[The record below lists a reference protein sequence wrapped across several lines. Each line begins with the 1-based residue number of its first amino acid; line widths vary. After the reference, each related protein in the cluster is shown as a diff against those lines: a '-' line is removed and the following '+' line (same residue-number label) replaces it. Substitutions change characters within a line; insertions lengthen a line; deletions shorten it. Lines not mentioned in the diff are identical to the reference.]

1 MANEVVQYPSYSQK
15 AAYPVS
21 HKPVGSETSIE
32 HKPVA
37 AETAIEALPAEA
49 VDFVEEVQTSTPEVV
64 DEFEATTADITETAP
79 APQDQ
84 APKFFP
90 LVPVS
95 SKPVVEA
102 DAVAGA
108 PAQAEVTGAVE
119 SEVAGAVESDVAG
132 AVESEPFSEPVVEP
146 DISPELSPFQ
156 ISGSLVL
163 EPQTNSI
170 VIAQVPD
177 ALLAGSIVTET
188 GEILTTGAI
197 EIIAPP
203 ATGEIEIIPDS
214 PDADSADAIDSATE
228 YVSSVAPIRSSGV
241 MNSKA
246 KIGVLPGKLRK
257 SMEHV
262 VLATTL
268 AVSIITVSSLLAL
281 AYMFGILR

>member
-15 AAYPVS
+15 AAYPVA

-37 AETAIEALPAEA
+37 AEI
-49 VDFVEEVQTSTPEVV
+49 Q
-64 DEFEATTADITETAP
+64 ATTADITETAP
-79 APQDQ
+79 TPQDQ

-90 LVPVS
+90 LIPVS
-95 SKPVVEA
+95 SDPVVEA
-102 DAVAGA
+102 DAAAEA
-108 PAQAEVTGAVE
+108 PAQDVVT
-119 SEVAGAVESDVAG
+119 
-132 AVESEPFSEPVVEP
+132 
-146 DISPELSPFQ
+146 ELSPFQ

-170 VIAQVPD
+170 VITQVPD

>member
-1 MANEVVQYPSYSQK
+1 MANEAVQYPSYSQK

-49 VDFVEEVQTSTPEVV
+49 VDFVEVVQATTPEVL

-79 APQDQ
+79 ASQDQ

-90 LVPVS
+90 LLPVS

-102 DAVAGA
+102 DAVAEA
-108 PAQAEVTGAVE
+108 PAQAEVTDP
-119 SEVAGAVESDVAG
+119 VESDVAG

>member
-21 HKPVGSETSIE
+21 HKPV
-32 HKPVA
+32 A
-37 AETAIEALPAEA
+37 AETAIEPK
-49 VDFVEEVQTSTPEVV
+49 P
-64 DEFEATTADITETAP
+64 AP
-79 APQDQ
+79 ALQEQ

-95 SKPVVEA
+95 SETVVDADAETDASVQTEVEPPEVGVAEATVLPETPVEQESIAVVE
-102 DAVAGA
+102 
-108 PAQAEVTGAVE
+108 ETAVE
-119 SEVAGAVESDVAG
+119 QDPA
-132 AVESEPFSEPVVEP
+132 
-146 DISPELSPFQ
+146 PELSPFQ

-170 VIAQVPD
+170 VITQVPD
-177 ALLAGSIVTET
+177 ALLGGSIMTET

>member
-37 AETAIEALPAEA
+37 A
-49 VDFVEEVQTSTPEVV
+49 
-64 DEFEATTADITETAP
+64 DITETAP
-79 APQDQ
+79 ALQDQ
-84 APKFFP
+84 APRFFP

-102 DAVAGA
+102 DAVAEA
-108 PAQAEVTGAVE
+108 PAQAEVTD
-119 SEVAGAVESDVAG
+119 AVESDVAG
-132 AVESEPFSEPVVEP
+132 AVESEPLSEPVVEP

>member
-1 MANEVVQYPSYSQK
+1 MANEAVQYPSYSQK

-49 VDFVEEVQTSTPEVV
+49 VDFVEVVQATTPEVV

-79 APQDQ
+79 ASQDQ

-102 DAVAGA
+102 DAVAEA
-108 PAQAEVTGAVE
+108 PAQAEVTDP
-119 SEVAGAVESDVAG
+119 VESDVAG

>member
-15 AAYPVS
+15 AAYPVA
-21 HKPVGSETSIE
+21 HTPVGSETSIE

-37 AETAIEALPAEA
+37 AETAIEPLPAEA
-49 VDFVEEVQTSTPEVV
+49 VEVVEEIQASTPEVV
-64 DEFEATTADITETAP
+64 DEIQASTPDITETA
-79 APQDQ
+79 QSHQEQ

-95 SKPVVEA
+95 SEPVVEA
-102 DAVAGA
+102 DAAA
-108 PAQAEVTGAVE
+108 EASAQDVVT
-119 SEVAGAVESDVAG
+119 
-132 AVESEPFSEPVVEP
+132 
-146 DISPELSPFQ
+146 ELSPFQ

-170 VIAQVPD
+170 VITQVPD

>member
-1 MANEVVQYPSYSQK
+1 MANDVVQYPSYSQK

-21 HKPVGSETSIE
+21 HKS
-32 HKPVA
+32 A
-37 AETAIEALPAEA
+37 AAVVEVEAEA
-49 VDFVEEVQTSTPEVV
+49 VAPEEQT
-64 DEFEATTADITETAP
+64 
-79 APQDQ
+79 
-84 APKFFP
+84 PKFFP
-90 LVPVS
+90 LVPVES
-95 SKPVVEA
+95 ASVA
-102 DAVAGA
+102 DTDA
-108 PAQAEVTGAVE
+108 PTEDQTQAEPEQLAEELPEASVE
-119 SEVAGAVESDVAG
+119 LEVEVGQDSEV
-132 AVESEPFSEPVVEP
+132 EPEPVVEP
-146 DISPELSPFQ
+146 ELVVEPEPVAELSPFQ

-170 VIAQVPD
+170 VITQVPD

-197 EIIAPP
+197 DIITPP

-268 AVSIITVSSLLAL
+268 AVAIITISSLLAL

>member
-1 MANEVVQYPSYSQK
+1 MMSITVRVPTILR
-15 AAYPVS
+15 AYVS
-21 HKPVGSETSIE
+21 DQST
-32 HKPVA
+32 
-37 AETAIEALPAEA
+37 
-49 VDFVEEVQTSTPEVV
+49 VELEPN
-64 DEFEATTADITETAP
+64 
-79 APQDQ
+79 Q
-84 APKFFP
+84 APEAEQD
-90 LVPVS
+90 
-95 SKPVVEA
+95 VV
-102 DAVAGA
+102 
-108 PAQAEVTGAVE
+108 T
-119 SEVAGAVESDVAG
+119 
-132 AVESEPFSEPVVEP
+132 
-146 DISPELSPFQ
+146 ELSPFQ

-170 VIAQVPD
+170 VITQVPD

-268 AVSIITVSSLLAL
+268 AVSIITISSLLAL

>member
-21 HKPVGSETSIE
+21 HKPV
-32 HKPVA
+32 A
-37 AETAIEALPAEA
+37 AETAIEPEAPQVAE
-49 VDFVEEVQTSTPEVV
+49 VVEAPEVATPE
-64 DEFEATTADITETAP
+64 IIETAP
-79 APQDQ
+79 STPVQT
-84 APKFFP
+84 PKFFP
-90 LVPVS
+90 LVPVATA
-95 SKPVVEA
+95 PVSDADLAPEAPVQTELEPTDVEVPEAEIEQEPA
-102 DAVAGA
+102 DEHD
-108 PAQAEVTGAVE
+108 PAT
-119 SEVAGAVESDVAG
+119 
-132 AVESEPFSEPVVEP
+132 
-146 DISPELSPFQ
+146 ELSPFQ

-170 VIAQVPD
+170 VITQVPD
-177 ALLAGSIVTET
+177 ALLAGSIMTET

-197 EIIAPP
+197 QIITP
-203 ATGEIEIIPDS
+203 AVTGEIAES

-228 YVSSVAPIRSSGV
+228 FVSSVAPIRSSGV

-268 AVSIITVSSLLAL
+268 AVSIITISSLLAL

>member
-1 MANEVVQYPSYSQK
+1 MTNEVVQYPSYSQK

-21 HKPVGSETSIE
+21 HKPLT
-32 HKPVA
+32 A
-37 AETAIEALPAEA
+37 ATAIEP
-49 VDFVEEVQTSTPEVV
+49 
-64 DEFEATTADITETAP
+64 ETAP
-79 APQDQ
+79 VAQEQ

-90 LVPVS
+90 LVPVAS
-95 SKPVVEA
+95 ESVSEV
-102 DAVAGA
+102 DAA
-108 PAQAEVTGAVE
+108 PEHLTQAEPEPADVGVTDAE
-119 SEVAGAVESDVAG
+119 AELESDAEQEPH
-132 AVESEPFSEPVVEP
+132 AEQEPEVEQEQPA
-146 DISPELSPFQ
+146 ELSPFQ

-170 VIAQVPD
+170 VITQVPD

-203 ATGEIEIIPDS
+203 ATGEIEVIPDS

-268 AVSIITVSSLLAL
+268 AVSIITISSLLAL

>member
-1 MANEVVQYPSYSQK
+1 MTNEVVQYPSYSQK

-21 HKPVGSETSIE
+21 HKPV
-32 HKPVA
+32 A
-37 AETAIEALPAEA
+37 AATAIEPEAAELID
-49 VDFVEEVQTSTPEVV
+49 VVEVVEVPEV
-64 DEFEATTADITETAP
+64 AAP
-79 APQDQ
+79 EQIEIAQVAQEQ

-90 LVPVS
+90 LVPVAAE
-95 SKPVVEA
+95 PVSEA
-102 DAVAGA
+102 DALPEASTL
-108 PAQAEVTGAVE
+108 AEPETTDVE
-119 SEVAGAVESDVAG
+119 VSETEVEQ
-132 AVESEPFSEPVVEP
+132 EPVVEEQP
-146 DISPELSPFQ
+146 AVELSPFQ

-170 VIAQVPD
+170 VITQVPD

-228 YVSSVAPIRSSGV
+228 NVSSVAPIRSSGV

-268 AVSIITVSSLLAL
+268 AVSIITISSLLAL

>member
-1 MANEVVQYPSYSQK
+1 MWVKTMADEVVQYPSYSQK
-15 AAYPVS
+15 AAYPVA
-21 HKPVGSETSIE
+21 HKPADV
-32 HKPVA
+32 PVTPA
-37 AETAIEALPAEA
+37 AAVAIEAPEIVEDPEVLEVPEILEIEQPEAAVSEVAEA
-49 VDFVEEVQTSTPEVV
+49 NPSVS
-64 DEFEATTADITETAP
+64 AAP
-79 APQDQ
+79 

-90 LVPVS
+90 LVPVAS
-95 SKPVVEA
+95 PPVIDADASPEDHTQAEPEQLAEELPEAVVELE
-102 DAVAGA
+102 VEVE
-108 PAQAEVTGAVE
+108 QAT
-119 SEVAGAVESDVAG
+119 
-132 AVESEPFSEPVVEP
+132 EPEPEPVA
-146 DISPELSPFQ
+146 ELSPFQ

-170 VIAQVPD
+170 VITQVPD

-197 EIIAPP
+197 DIITPP

-268 AVSIITVSSLLAL
+268 AVSIITISSLLAL

>member
-1 MANEVVQYPSYSQK
+1 MANEAVQYPSYSQK

-49 VDFVEEVQTSTPEVV
+49 VDFVEEVQATTPEVV

-79 APQDQ
+79 ASQDQ

-102 DAVAGA
+102 DAVAEA
-108 PAQAEVTGAVE
+108 PAQAEVTDP
-119 SEVAGAVESDVAG
+119 VESDVAG

>member
-1 MANEVVQYPSYSQK
+1 MADEVVQYPSYSQK
-15 AAYPVS
+15 AAYPVA
-21 HKPVGSETSIE
+21 HKPADV
-32 HKPVA
+32 PVTPA
-37 AETAIEALPAEA
+37 AAVAIEAPEIVEDPEVLEVPEILEIEQPEAAVSEVAEA
-49 VDFVEEVQTSTPEVV
+49 NPSVS
-64 DEFEATTADITETAP
+64 AAP
-79 APQDQ
+79 

-90 LVPVS
+90 LVPVAS
-95 SKPVVEA
+95 PPVIDADASPEDHTQAEPEQLAEELPEAVVELE
-102 DAVAGA
+102 VEVE
-108 PAQAEVTGAVE
+108 QAT
-119 SEVAGAVESDVAG
+119 
-132 AVESEPFSEPVVEP
+132 EPEPVPVA
-146 DISPELSPFQ
+146 ELSPFQ

-170 VIAQVPD
+170 VITQVPD

-197 EIIAPP
+197 DIITPP

-268 AVSIITVSSLLAL
+268 AVSIITISSLLAL

>member
-1 MANEVVQYPSYSQK
+1 MAWFSTSQSTIFMWGRTMANEVVQYPSYSQK

-21 HKPVGSETSIE
+21 HKTP
-32 HKPVA
+32 A
-37 AETAIEALPAEA
+37 AVVEVEAEVVLPAE
-49 VDFVEEVQTSTPEVV
+49 QT
-64 DEFEATTADITETAP
+64 
-79 APQDQ
+79 
-84 APKFFP
+84 PKFFP
-90 LVPVS
+90 LVPVES
-95 SKPVVEA
+95 ASVA
-102 DAVAGA
+102 DTDA
-108 PAQAEVTGAVE
+108 PTEDQNQAEPEQLAE
-119 SEVAGAVESDVAG
+119 ELPEA
-132 AVESEPFSEPVVEP
+132 VVEP
-146 DISPELSPFQ
+146 EVEVEQATEPEPVPVAELSPFQ

-170 VIAQVPD
+170 VITQVPD
-177 ALLAGSIVTET
+177 ALLTGSIVTET

-197 EIIAPP
+197 DIITPP

-268 AVSIITVSSLLAL
+268 AVSIITISSLLAL

>member
-1 MANEVVQYPSYSQK
+1 VVQYPSYSQK

-37 AETAIEALPAEA
+37 AETAIETLPAEA
-49 VDFVEEVQTSTPEVV
+49 VDFVEEVQATTPEVV
-64 DEFEATTADITETAP
+64 DEFQATTADITETAP

-102 DAVAGA
+102 DAVAEA
-108 PAQAEVTGAVE
+108 LAQAEVTDAVE
-119 SEVAGAVESDVAG
+119 SEVAGAVES
-132 AVESEPFSEPVVEP
+132 EPFSDPVVEP

>member
-21 HKPVGSETSIE
+21 HKPVAAASAIE
-32 HKPVA
+32 PEAAEIVDMVEVVA
-37 AETAIEALPAEA
+37 A
-49 VDFVEEVQTSTPEVV
+49 PEVAAP
-64 DEFEATTADITETAP
+64 EQIETAP
-79 APQDQ
+79 VSQEQ
-84 APKFFP
+84 GPKFFP
-90 LVPVS
+90 LVPVAS
-95 SKPVVEA
+95 EPVSEA
-102 DAVAGA
+102 DALPESPTQALPEPTDAEA
-108 PAQAEVTGAVE
+108 PAVEVEALAVE
-119 SEVAGAVESDVAG
+119 VEQ
-132 AVESEPFSEPVVEP
+132 EQPV
-146 DISPELSPFQ
+146 ELSPFQ

-170 VIAQVPD
+170 VITQVPD
-177 ALLAGSIVTET
+177 ALLAGSIMTET

-197 EIIAPP
+197 EIVAPP
-203 ATGEIEIIPDS
+203 ATGEIEVIPDS

-268 AVSIITVSSLLAL
+268 AVSIITISSLLAL

>member
-1 MANEVVQYPSYSQK
+1 MANEAVQYPSYSQK

-32 HKPVA
+32 HKSVA

-49 VDFVEEVQTSTPEVV
+49 VDFVEVVQATTPEVV

-79 APQDQ
+79 ASQDQ

-102 DAVAGA
+102 DAVAEA
-108 PAQAEVTGAVE
+108 PAQAEVTDP
-119 SEVAGAVESDVAG
+119 VESDVAG

>member
-1 MANEVVQYPSYSQK
+1 MADEVVQYPSYSQK
-15 AAYPVS
+15 AAYPVA
-21 HKPVGSETSIE
+21 HKPADA
-32 HKPVA
+32 PVA
-37 AETAIEALPAEA
+37 PAAAVAIEALVIVEAPEIVAPPEIVETEQPEAAISEVAEA
-49 VDFVEEVQTSTPEVV
+49 NPSVS
-64 DEFEATTADITETAP
+64 AAP
-79 APQDQ
+79 

-90 LVPVS
+90 LVPVAS
-95 SKPVVEA
+95 PPVIDADASPEAHTQAEPEQLAEELPEAVVELE
-102 DAVAGA
+102 VEVE
-108 PAQAEVTGAVE
+108 QATEL
-119 SEVAGAVESDVAG
+119 
-132 AVESEPFSEPVVEP
+132 EPEPVIEP
-146 DISPELSPFQ
+146 EPVAELSPFQ

-170 VIAQVPD
+170 VITQVPD

-197 EIIAPP
+197 DIITPP

-268 AVSIITVSSLLAL
+268 AVSIITISSLLAL

>member
-1 MANEVVQYPSYSQK
+1 MWVKTMADEVVQYPSYSQK
-15 AAYPVS
+15 AAYPVA
-21 HKPVGSETSIE
+21 HKPADV
-32 HKPVA
+32 PVTPA
-37 AETAIEALPAEA
+37 AAVAIEAPEIVEDPEVLEVPEILEIEQPEAAVSEVAEA
-49 VDFVEEVQTSTPEVV
+49 NPSVS
-64 DEFEATTADITETAP
+64 AAP
-79 APQDQ
+79 

-90 LVPVS
+90 LVPVAS
-95 SKPVVEA
+95 PPVIDADASPEDHTQAEPEQLAEELPEAVVELE
-102 DAVAGA
+102 VEVE
-108 PAQAEVTGAVE
+108 QAT
-119 SEVAGAVESDVAG
+119 
-132 AVESEPFSEPVVEP
+132 EPEPVPVA
-146 DISPELSPFQ
+146 ELSPFQ

-170 VIAQVPD
+170 VITQVPD

-197 EIIAPP
+197 DIITPP

-268 AVSIITVSSLLAL
+268 AVSIITISSLLAL

>member
-1 MANEVVQYPSYSQK
+1 MANEAVQYPSYSQK

-49 VDFVEEVQTSTPEVV
+49 VDFVEEVQATTPEVV

-79 APQDQ
+79 ASQDQ

-90 LVPVS
+90 LLPVS

-102 DAVAGA
+102 DAVAEA
-108 PAQAEVTGAVE
+108 PAQAEVTDP
-119 SEVAGAVESDVAG
+119 VESDVAG

>member
-21 HKPVGSETSIE
+21 HKPVDAVIQSETIE
-32 HKPVA
+32 PSETVA
-37 AETAIEALPAEA
+37 APEAASAP
-49 VDFVEEVQTSTPEVV
+49 VEL
-64 DEFEATTADITETAP
+64 
-79 APQDQ
+79 

-90 LVPVS
+90 LVPVAS
-95 SKPVVEA
+95 QQFSDTDASVEPTPA
-102 DAVAGA
+102 NEVAA
-108 PAQAEVTGAVE
+108 AEVELIAEITKTT
-119 SEVAGAVESDVAG
+119 D
-132 AVESEPFSEPVVEP
+132 EPDDELTDEPVDELTDEPIEKLVEEP
-146 DISPELSPFQ
+146 DAELYPFQ

-170 VIAQVPD
+170 VITEVPD
-177 ALLAGSIVTET
+177 ALLTGSIVTET

-228 YVSSVAPIRSSGV
+228 FVSSVAPIRSSGV

>member
-21 HKPVGSETSIE
+21 HKPVAT
-32 HKPVA
+32 
-37 AETAIEALPAEA
+37 ETAIEPAPVAAATAIDAQPAEA
-49 VDFVEEVQTSTPEVV
+49 VEVVEEIQ
-64 DEFEATTADITETAP
+64 ATTPDISETAP

-95 SKPVVEA
+95 SGPVVEA
-102 DAVAGA
+102 DVVAKAPVEAEVAGA
-108 PAQAEVTGAVE
+108 AQAEVAD
-119 SEVAGAVESDVAG
+119 AL
-132 AVESEPFSEPVVEP
+132 ESEPIQAPEVEQ
-146 DISPELSPFQ
+146 DVAAELSPFQ

-170 VIAQVPD
+170 VITQVPD

-203 ATGEIEIIPDS
+203 ATGEIEIIADS

>member
-15 AAYPVS
+15 AAYPVA
-21 HKPVGSETSIE
+21 

-37 AETAIEALPAEA
+37 AAVVEVEAEA
-49 VDFVEEVQTSTPEVV
+49 ASPTEQT
-64 DEFEATTADITETAP
+64 
-79 APQDQ
+79 
-84 APKFFP
+84 PKFFP
-90 LVPVS
+90 LVPVES
-95 SKPVVEA
+95 ASVADTDAPTEDQTQAEPEQLAEELPEAVVELEVEVEP
-102 DAVAGA
+102 VA
-108 PAQAEVTGAVE
+108 
-119 SEVAGAVESDVAG
+119 
-132 AVESEPFSEPVVEP
+132 EPEPVVEP
-146 DISPELSPFQ
+146 EPAAELSPFQ

-170 VIAQVPD
+170 VITQVPD

-197 EIIAPP
+197 DIITPP

-268 AVSIITVSSLLAL
+268 AVAIITISSLLAL

>member
-21 HKPVGSETSIE
+21 HKPEGSETSIE

-37 AETAIEALPAEA
+37 AETAIEPLPAEA
-49 VDFVEEVQTSTPEVV
+49 VDFVEQIQDTDPEVV
-64 DEFEATTADITETAP
+64 DEIQATTADITETAP

-108 PAQAEVTGAVE
+108 PAQAEVADTVQAEVADAVE
-119 SEVAGAVESDVAG
+119 LEPNQAPEAEQDV
-132 AVESEPFSEPVVEP
+132 VT
-146 DISPELSPFQ
+146 ELSPFQ

-170 VIAQVPD
+170 VITQVPD

>member
-1 MANEVVQYPSYSQK
+1 
-15 AAYPVS
+15 
-21 HKPVGSETSIE
+21 
-32 HKPVA
+32 
-37 AETAIEALPAEA
+37 LPAE
-49 VDFVEEVQTSTPEVV
+49 QT
-64 DEFEATTADITETAP
+64 
-79 APQDQ
+79 
-84 APKFFP
+84 PKFFP
-90 LVPVS
+90 LVPVES
-95 SKPVVEA
+95 ASVA
-102 DAVAGA
+102 DTDA
-108 PAQAEVTGAVE
+108 PTEDQTQAEPEQLAEELPEAIVE
-119 SEVAGAVESDVAG
+119 LEVEVGQDSEV
-132 AVESEPFSEPVVEP
+132 EPEPVVEP
-146 DISPELSPFQ
+146 EQVLEPEPVVEPEPVAELSPFQ

-170 VIAQVPD
+170 VITEVPD

-197 EIIAPP
+197 DIITPP

-268 AVSIITVSSLLAL
+268 AVAIITISSLLAL

>member
-32 HKPVA
+32 
-37 AETAIEALPAEA
+37 TLPAEA
-49 VDFVEEVQTSTPEVV
+49 VDFVEEVQATTPEVV
-64 DEFEATTADITETAP
+64 DEFQATTADITETAP

-102 DAVAGA
+102 DAVAEA
-108 PAQAEVTGAVE
+108 LAQAEVTDAVE
-119 SEVAGAVESDVAG
+119 SEVAGAVES
-132 AVESEPFSEPVVEP
+132 EPFSDPVVEP

>member
-1 MANEVVQYPSYSQK
+1 MTNEIVQYPSYSQK
-15 AAYPVS
+15 AYPVS
-21 HKPVGSETSIE
+21 RKPLT
-32 HKPVA
+32 A
-37 AETAIEALPAEA
+37 ATAIEP
-49 VDFVEEVQTSTPEVV
+49 
-64 DEFEATTADITETAP
+64 ETAP
-79 APQDQ
+79 VAQEQ
-84 APKFFP
+84 ATKFFP
-90 LVPVS
+90 LVPVAS
-95 SKPVVEA
+95 EPVSEGDAAPEALIQAEPEHTDVEVPDAVVEQVPVVEQEQ
-102 DAVAGA
+102 
-108 PAQAEVTGAVE
+108 PA
-119 SEVAGAVESDVAG
+119 
-132 AVESEPFSEPVVEP
+132 
-146 DISPELSPFQ
+146 ELSPFQ

-170 VIAQVPD
+170 VITQVPD

-203 ATGEIEIIPDS
+203 ATGEIEVIPDS

-268 AVSIITVSSLLAL
+268 AVSIITISSLLAL

>member
-1 MANEVVQYPSYSQK
+1 MANEVVPYPSYSQK
-15 AAYPVS
+15 AAYPVA
-21 HKPVGSETSIE
+21 HKS
-32 HKPVA
+32 A
-37 AETAIEALPAEA
+37 ASVVEVEAEA
-49 VDFVEEVQTSTPEVV
+49 VTPE
-64 DEFEATTADITETAP
+64 EQT
-79 APQDQ
+79 
-84 APKFFP
+84 PKFFP
-90 LVPVS
+90 LVPVGS
-95 SKPVVEA
+95 AAVTDT
-102 DAVAGA
+102 DA
-108 PAQAEVTGAVE
+108 PSEDQTQAEPEQLAEELPEALVE
-119 SEVAGAVESDVAG
+119 LEVEVGQDSEVETEQVL
-132 AVESEPFSEPVVEP
+132 EPEPVVEP
-146 DISPELSPFQ
+146 EPVAELSPFQ

-170 VIAQVPD
+170 VITQVPD

-197 EIIAPP
+197 DIITPP
-203 ATGEIEIIPDS
+203 ATGEIAIIPDS

-268 AVSIITVSSLLAL
+268 AVAIITISSLLAL

>member
-15 AAYPVS
+15 AAYPVA
-21 HKPVGSETSIE
+21 HQPVGSETSIE

-37 AETAIEALPAEA
+37 DETAIEPLPAEA
-49 VDFVEEVQTSTPEVV
+49 VEVV
-64 DEFEATTADITETAP
+64 DEIQASTPGITETAP
-79 APQDQ
+79 SHQEQ

-95 SKPVVEA
+95 SEPVVEA
-102 DAVAGA
+102 DAAAEA
-108 PAQAEVTGAVE
+108 PAQAEVADAVE
-119 SEVAGAVESDVAG
+119 L
-132 AVESEPFSEPVVEP
+132 EPTQAPEIELDLVT
-146 DISPELSPFQ
+146 ELSPFQ

-170 VIAQVPD
+170 VITQVPD

>member
-21 HKPVGSETSIE
+21 HKPV
-32 HKPVA
+32 A
-37 AETAIEALPAEA
+37 AATAIEPEAAELID
-49 VDFVEEVQTSTPEVV
+49 VVEVVEVPEVASPEV
-64 DEFEATTADITETAP
+64 AAPEVAAPEQIETAP
-79 APQDQ
+79 VSQEQ

-90 LVPVS
+90 LVPVAS
-95 SKPVVEA
+95 EPVSEA
-102 DAVAGA
+102 DALPEA
-108 PAQAEVTGAVE
+108 PTQDVPEPTEVEVPEAEVDHESFVE
-119 SEVAGAVESDVAG
+119 EQPTVEVEQ
-132 AVESEPFSEPVVEP
+132 EQPV
-146 DISPELSPFQ
+146 ELSPFQ

-170 VIAQVPD
+170 VITQVPD

-203 ATGEIEIIPDS
+203 ATGEIEVIPDS

-268 AVSIITVSSLLAL
+268 AVSIITISSLLAL

>member
-21 HKPVGSETSIE
+21 HKSAPAVVEVESEVVS
-32 HKPVA
+32 
-37 AETAIEALPAEA
+37 PAE
-49 VDFVEEVQTSTPEVV
+49 QT
-64 DEFEATTADITETAP
+64 
-79 APQDQ
+79 
-84 APKFFP
+84 PKFFP
-90 LVPVS
+90 LVPVVS
-95 SKPVVEA
+95 A
-102 DAVAGA
+102 AVADTDA
-108 PAQAEVTGAVE
+108 PTKDQTHAEPELLTEELPEAVVDPVAEVEPEPEPAVE
-119 SEVAGAVESDVAG
+119 PEPEPAV
-132 AVESEPFSEPVVEP
+132 
-146 DISPELSPFQ
+146 ELSPFQ

-170 VIAQVPD
+170 VITQVPD

-197 EIIAPP
+197 DIITPQ
-203 ATGEIEIIPDS
+203 ATGEIAIIPDS

-268 AVSIITVSSLLAL
+268 AVAIITISSLLAL

>member
-21 HKPVGSETSIE
+21 HKPV
-32 HKPVA
+32 A
-37 AETAIEALPAEA
+37 AATAIEPE
-49 VDFVEEVQTSTPEVV
+49 TPEVV
-64 DEFEATTADITETAP
+64 EVVEAPEVANLEIIETAP
-79 APQDQ
+79 SAPVEQT
-84 APKFFP
+84 PKFFP

-95 SKPVVEA
+95 AAQVADSDAPTEA
-102 DAVAGA
+102 PTTIEAEQADVRAEE
-108 PAQAEVTGAVE
+108 PAT
-119 SEVAGAVESDVAG
+119 
-132 AVESEPFSEPVVEP
+132 
-146 DISPELSPFQ
+146 ELSPFQ

-170 VIAQVPD
+170 VITEVPD
-177 ALLAGSIVTET
+177 ALLAGSFMTET

-197 EIIAPP
+197 EIITPVV
-203 ATGEIEIIPDS
+203 TGEIVES

-268 AVSIITVSSLLAL
+268 AVSIITISSLLAL

>member
-1 MANEVVQYPSYSQK
+1 MASEVVQYPSYSQK

-21 HKPVGSETSIE
+21 HKPL
-32 HKPVA
+32 A
-37 AETAIEALPAEA
+37 AEAGKEPTA
-49 VDFVEEVQTSTPEVV
+49 
-64 DEFEATTADITETAP
+64 
-79 APQDQ
+79 
-84 APKFFP
+84 KFFP
-90 LVPVS
+90 LVPVATEPTS
-95 SKPVVEA
+95 NA
-102 DAVAGA
+102 DAQPDV
-108 PAQAEVTGAVE
+108 PAQTEVPPTPVEVLEVEVEQESVIEQQPAV
-119 SEVAGAVESDVAG
+119 
-132 AVESEPFSEPVVEP
+132 
-146 DISPELSPFQ
+146 ELSPFQ

-170 VIAQVPD
+170 VITEVPD
-177 ALLAGSIVTET
+177 ALLSGSIVTET
-188 GEILTTGAI
+188 GEFLTTGGI

-268 AVSIITVSSLLAL
+268 AVSIITISSLLAL

>member
-1 MANEVVQYPSYSQK
+1 MANEAVQYPSYSQK

-49 VDFVEEVQTSTPEVV
+49 VDFVEVVQATTPEVL

-79 APQDQ
+79 ASQDQ

-102 DAVAGA
+102 DAVAEA
-108 PAQAEVTGAVE
+108 PAQAEVTDP
-119 SEVAGAVESDVAG
+119 VESDVAG

>member
-15 AAYPVS
+15 AAYPVA
-21 HKPVGSETSIE
+21 HQPVGSETSIE

-37 AETAIEALPAEA
+37 AETAIEPLPAEA
-49 VDFVEEVQTSTPEVV
+49 VDFVEEVQATAPEVV
-64 DEFEATTADITETAP
+64 DEVQATIADITETGP

-95 SKPVVEA
+95 SEPVVEA
-102 DAVAGA
+102 DAAAEA
-108 PAQAEVTGAVE
+108 PAQDVVT
-119 SEVAGAVESDVAG
+119 
-132 AVESEPFSEPVVEP
+132 
-146 DISPELSPFQ
+146 ELSPFQ

-170 VIAQVPD
+170 VITQVPD

>member
-21 HKPVGSETSIE
+21 HKPV
-32 HKPVA
+32 A
-37 AETAIEALPAEA
+37 AETAIEPEA
-49 VDFVEEVQTSTPEVV
+49 PQVVEVVDAPEVATPEV
-64 DEFEATTADITETAP
+64 IETAP
-79 APQDQ
+79 SAPMQT
-84 APKFFP
+84 PKFFP
-90 LVPVS
+90 LVPVATAPDS
-95 SKPVVEA
+95 DA
-102 DAVAGA
+102 DAA
-108 PAQAEVTGAVE
+108 PEAPVQTELAPTDDEVPEAEAEVEQEPAV
-119 SEVAGAVESDVAG
+119 
-132 AVESEPFSEPVVEP
+132 
-146 DISPELSPFQ
+146 ELSPFQ

-170 VIAQVPD
+170 VITQVPD
-177 ALLAGSIVTET
+177 ALLAGSIMTET

-197 EIIAPP
+197 EIITP
-203 ATGEIEIIPDS
+203 AITGEIAES

-228 YVSSVAPIRSSGV
+228 FVSSVAPIRSSGV

-268 AVSIITVSSLLAL
+268 AVSIITISSLLAL